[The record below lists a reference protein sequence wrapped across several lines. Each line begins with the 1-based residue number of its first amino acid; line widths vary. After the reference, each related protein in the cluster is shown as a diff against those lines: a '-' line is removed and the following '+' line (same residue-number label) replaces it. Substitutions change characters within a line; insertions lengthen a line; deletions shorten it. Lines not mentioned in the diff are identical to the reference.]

1 MRVGPSRANQ
11 PDRYRHPPGPR
22 RSATDSLRGVTN
34 QDPLAELDA
43 TAQAELVRTGQ
54 ASPLE
59 LIDAAIARAESLNPQ
74 LNAVI
79 HERFE
84 QARAEAIGSLPDG
97 PFRGVPFV
105 LKDLHAFSAGDPH
118 NAGAAF
124 LKNAKWTAPAD
135 DHLVERFRAAG
146 LVFIGRTNTPEF
158 GTTITTEPTAHG
170 ASRNPWNLDHSTGG
184 SSGGSAAAVASRI
197 VPAAHASDGGG
208 SIRIPASECGLVGL
222 KPTRAR
228 VPLGPMIGDS
238 WGGATVHGVV
248 TRTVRDSAA
257 LLDVLSGP
265 VAGDPYPAPP
275 LPGPLLAEIA
285 RDPGRLRIGVLDHP
299 LLPEVAA
306 DPDSANAARHAAE
319 LLERLGHD
327 VSFDHPAAMTE
338 TQFSATFSTVVAAA
352 VALDLAVWGDVLG
365 REIGPDDVEER
376 NWMFA
381 SIGRAISAPDYLR
394 AIHWQQAW
402 TRRMSDWWRNGPT
415 EDGFDIL
422 VTPVLNGPPPKLGWL
437 SDPDDGL
444 QRVTDMM
451 QYTAQFN
458 VTGQPAISL
467 PLWWTESGLPVGVQF
482 VAPFGREDL
491 LVRLASELEAASPW
505 VDRLPALHA

>member
-1 MRVGPSRANQ
+1 MTT
-11 PDRYRHPPGPR
+11 
-22 RSATDSLRGVTN
+22 TD
-34 QDPLAELDA
+34 PFAALDA
-43 TAQAELVRTGQ
+43 TAQADLVRTGQ
-54 ASPLE
+54 VSPLE
-59 LIDAAIARAESLNPQ
+59 LVDAAIARIEALNPTV
-74 LNAVI
+74 NAVI

-84 QARAEAIGSLPDG
+84 RARAEAAAELPEG

-105 LKDLHAFSAGDPH
+105 LKDLAAYSAGDPH
-118 NAGAAF
+118 HGGAEF
-124 LKNAKWTAPAD
+124 LKREGWTASAD
-135 DHLVERFRAAG
+135 DHLVARLRRAG
-146 LVFIGRTNTPEF
+146 VVFVGRTNTPEF

-170 ASRNPWNLDHSTGG
+170 ASRNPWNLEHSTGG
-184 SSGGSAAAVASRI
+184 SSGGSAAAVATRM

-208 SIRIPASECGLVGL
+208 SIRIPASECALVGL

-228 VPLGPMIGDS
+228 VPLGPEIGDS
-238 WGGATVHGVV
+238 WGAATVHGVV
-248 TRTVRDSAA
+248 TRTVRDTAA

-265 VAGDPYPAPP
+265 MPGDPYPAPP
-275 LPGPLLAEIA
+275 LPGPLAAEVG

-299 LLPEVAA
+299 LLPGVVA
-306 DPDSANAARHAAE
+306 DPDSAAAARHGAE
-319 LLERLGHD
+319 LLARLGHE
-327 VSFDHPAAMTE
+327 VSEDHPAAMGE
-338 TQFSATFSTVVAAA
+338 SAFSATFSTVVAAS
-352 VALDLAVWGDVLG
+352 VALDLAVWGELLG
-365 REIGPDDVEER
+365 REIGPDDIEER

-381 SIGRAISAPDYLR
+381 EIGRAISAPDYLR

-402 TRRMSDWWRNGPT
+402 TRRMAQWWRHAPG

-422 VTPVLNGPPPKLGWL
+422 VTPVLNGPPPRLGWMT
-437 SDPDDGL
+437 DPIEGL
-444 QRVTDMM
+444 QRVTDLM

-505 VDRLPALHA
+505 ADRLPAVHA